1 MTKQQSK
8 QVEMIH
14 VYLLNGMTDTASR
27 SLSAL
32 IRCAMTSKSKNELIA
47 LASELKL
54 TDNPEFII

>member
-27 SLSAL
+27 SLSGL
-32 IRCAMTSKSKNELIA
+32 IRSAMTSKSKNELIA
-47 LASELKL
+47 LAVALNL
-54 TDNPEFII
+54 NNNPEFII

>member
-32 IRCAMTSKSKNELIA
+32 IRSAMTTKSKNELMA
-47 LASELKL
+47 LAIELKL
-54 TDNPEFII
+54 IGNSEFII

>member
-8 QVEMIH
+8 QVELIH
-14 VYLLNGMTDTASR
+14 VYLANSMTDTAAR

-47 LASELKL
+47 LAVVLNL
-54 TDNPEFII
+54 NNNPEFII